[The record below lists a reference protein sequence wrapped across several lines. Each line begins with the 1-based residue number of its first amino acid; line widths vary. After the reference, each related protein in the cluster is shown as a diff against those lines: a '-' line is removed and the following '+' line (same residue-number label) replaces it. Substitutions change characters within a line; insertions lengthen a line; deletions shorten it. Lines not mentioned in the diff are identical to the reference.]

1 MSLTPRTLATASLA
15 GASLACLLFSGC
27 RVTTDDH
34 GDKKNVDIST
44 PFGGMKVNTNNSS
57 DTTAIGLS
65 AYPGAVPVK
74 DSDDKDGDGNN
85 ADVNLS
91 FGDFHLGVKAATFQ
105 TSDSSDKVIAF
116 YRKDLGKRYG
126 DVITCKGSKT
136 VGMPV
141 RTSQGLGCDDNGTH
155 ISTGDHG
162 HKGFAITSGDQ
173 NSGSLELRA
182 GSQQHQH
189 IVGVEPKD
197 GGTKIGLVSLD
208 LPSHLGN
215 HDSKSIE

>member
-1 MSLTPRTLATASLA
+1 MSLNTRILAASI
-15 GASLACLLFSGC
+15 LACLLLCGC

-44 PFGGMKVNTNNSS
+44 PFGGMKVNTDNST
-57 DTTAIGLS
+57 DTASIGFT

-74 DSDDKDGDGNN
+74 DGDGDNGNN
-85 ADVNLS
+85 ANVNMS

-116 YRKDLGKRYG
+116 YRKDLAKRYG
-126 DVITCKGSKT
+126 DIITCHGSKT
-136 VGMPV
+136 VGTPV

-162 HKGFAITSGDQ
+162 HKGVSITTGDQ
-173 NSGSLELRA
+173 DSGSLELRT
-182 GSQQHQH
+182 GSEQHQH

-197 GGTKIGLVSLD
+197 GGTKIGLVVLD
-208 LPSHLGN
+208 LPTHLGS
-215 HDSKSIE
+215 HDGKNIE